1 MAEKN
6 SSNDGQYF
14 LASSQNETD
23 KVDSDMDAAARQCAS
38 TKKKTYF
45 QPEVRSR
52 KTSENSKPKMSKASQ
67 DPIRTFKIAAIP
79 QKQRL
84 SNNPGK
90 KWNKFPQA
98 GVSRKHDGE
107 FRTITMKKGKQC
119 RLRTA
124 LKLLDILEGKYDDS
138 DSECSL
144 DSKSLHR
151 SVKRSTRRL
160 QAMRDDHTPRDFIG
174 LCRDCRSRCRNC
186 GRRPSAVL
194 MARRKRY

>member
-52 KTSENSKPKMSKASQ
+52 KTSEN
-67 DPIRTFKIAAIP
+67 TIP